1 MLTAR
6 GVSREALFLPI
17 GWDTEKRIGLLR
29 EGTELPEEIVQP
41 KQRSIVTE
49 QELTAEDEARSVG
62 EVLAA
67 TKRALDDWCKFQV
80 F

>member
-49 QELTAEDEARSVG
+49 QELTAEDEQQ
-62 EVLAA
+62 
-67 TKRALDDWCKFQV
+67 ALVRVEQLLEQTGK
-80 F
+80 